1 MKKIDCPLCGAKDAI
16 TYTEPEIFTDFTP
29 GPAGI
34 IGNSK
39 MGFLGGGYDWSHAN
53 ACPKLQ
59 KVKYPKELLEYFVT
73 GEPEMVHSDF
83 LTFEDYNHFLRLDGF
98 EIIPSIIRENDNW
111 MYKMRIK
118 PLVMEKGPFLVTKA
132 KDPDRAFSLLRHR
145 LICGEIIEI
154 GKSQFQ
160 LCRTTERV
168 KLIEIK
174 K

>member
-59 KVKYPKELLEYFVT
+59 KVKYPKELLEYF
-73 GEPEMVHSDF
+73 EENQPLL
-83 LTFEDYNHFLRLDGF
+83 LTTALQKEATELNIDQLVYAGF
-98 EIIPSIIRENDNW
+98 GLAADEVAILNSS
-111 MYKMRIK
+111 YS
-118 PLVMEKGPFLVTKA
+118 G
-132 KDPDRAFSLLRHR
+132 
-145 LICGEIIEI
+145 
-154 GKSQFQ
+154 
-160 LCRTTERV
+160 
-168 KLIEIK
+168 
-174 K
+174 